1 MPPRSDAEAVVT
13 RSDVARKLVCNI
25 QGGTAG
31 QNVNHLHEGLALAL
45 EGSLDKRSEVLG
57 RDAAWAK
64 STRVTKLSPYLCVQ
78 FMRFFWKATPDSA
91 DHAGVKCK
99 IMRPI
104 SFTETLDVL
113 DYCAPDLR
121 AAIKAN
127 RQGRTRV
134 IRRRFDVGVLEAIPK
149 RRASTL

>member
-1 MPPRSDAEAVVT
+1 MT

-149 RRASTL
+149 RKAFTL